1 MDSIKRPVYILL
13 SLAVFLSIE
22 GCKHKKDKLLNVT
35 ETSLSAKQ
43 YTIDER
49 ELMHYPFRVR
59 LKDSTVFIMDLH
71 GAEAFIQS
79 FSFPALRWNK
89 SIGQP
94 GNGPHEMLDC
104 ENIRFDSAKRL
115 WLMDANKMSMSIHS
129 NDTLI
134 EVALD
139 RELVRPLDF
148 CLINDSLIV
157 MPDYT
162 GRQRFVYV
170 NSKGRI
176 VSQIGQI
183 PDKKTKKKRA
193 NMVLAQAWRSFIDY
207 NPTNGI
213 LALATQLGEVVE
225 IWDSKNNVRL
235 GVFIGEEGFP
245 VFRDRNGTAIPDG
258 IMGYSDIQ
266 VGRNVVYALFWG
278 HTFRD
283 LKKGVILQEGGK
295 RLDVFNLKGE
305 RIHIIHLDRNIT
317 GFEIDE
323 ASGTMLAL
331 DPNSNQPLVSYSI
344 PKGLLP

>member
-1 MDSIKRPVYILL
+1 MDSIIRPGKILL
-13 SLAVFLSIE
+13 CLAVLLFNE
-22 GCKHKKDKLLNVT
+22 GCKLKKEKLLSSPI
-35 ETSLSAKQ
+35 TSLSAIQ

-49 ELMHYPFRVR
+49 GLMLYPFRVR

-79 FSFPALRWNK
+79 FSFPALKWQK

-94 GNGPHEMLDC
+94 GNGPHEILDC

-115 WLMDANKMSMSIHS
+115 WLMDANKMNLFIHS

-134 EVALD
+134 EVSLD
-139 RELVRPLDF
+139 KALVRPLDF
-148 CLINDSLIV
+148 CLLNDSLIV
-157 MPDYT
+157 VPDYT
-162 GRQRFVYV
+162 GRHRFVYV
-170 NSKGRI
+170 DNKGTI

-225 IWDSKNNVRL
+225 IWDSKSNARL

-245 VFRDRNGTAIPDG
+245 VFRNRNGAAVPDG

-278 HTFRD
+278 HTFKD
-283 LKKGVILQEGGK
+283 LKKGVITQEGGK

-305 RIHIIHLDRNIT
+305 RIHIIHLDRHIT

-323 ASGTMLAL
+323 TSGTMLAL

>member
-13 SLAVFLSIE
+13 SFAVLLSIE
-22 GCKHKKDKLLNVT
+22 GCKLKKEKLLSSPI
-35 ETSLSAKQ
+35 TSLSAIQ

-49 ELMHYPFRVR
+49 GLMLYPFRVR

-79 FSFPALRWNK
+79 FSFPALKWQK

-115 WLMDANKMSMSIHS
+115 WLMDANKMSLSIHS

-148 CLINDSLIV
+148 CLLNDSLIV
-157 MPDYT
+157 VPDYT
-162 GRQRFVYV
+162 GRHRFVYV

-176 VSQIGQI
+176 ASQIGQI
-183 PDKKTKKKRA
+183 PDKKTKRKRA

-245 VFRDRNGTAIPDG
+245 VFRDRNGAAIPDG
-258 IMGYSDIQ
+258 IMGYSDVQ
-266 VGRNVVYALFWG
+266 VGSNYVYALFWG
-278 HTFRD
+278 HTFKD
-283 LKKGVILQEGGK
+283 LKKGLITKEGGK
-295 RLDVFNLKGE
+295 RLDVFNLQGK
-305 RIHIIHLDRNIT
+305 RIHVIHLDRNVA
-317 GFEIDE
+317 GFEINE
-323 ASGTMLAL
+323 VSGMMLAL
-331 DPNSNQPLVSYSI
+331 DPNSNQPLVSYT
-344 PKGLLP
+344 LPRKVLP